1 MRVARSWNGHR
12 TGDESK
18 ADVTESL
25 FRREALEA
33 KRRGWLGSISLAQP
47 LRLWVLTLGALL
59 VATAIALFLT
69 LGAYTRR
76 STVTGQLVPSV
87 GLSTVLAPATG
98 VLSRLEATEGARVSE
113 GQTLAVVT
121 VPRATVAEGDTLAA
135 LEQRLERRRN
145 GLIEGQAAQQQLLT
159 AQGAGLRAQISA
171 AQRELDQIET
181 ETATRREQ
189 IRIANETLQRL
200 RQLEDERYV
209 SVLQIKQQE
218 SNALS
223 WQGEMQGLQR
233 QAITTRR
240 SIAQLQQALHELT
253 GQGRAVDAG
262 LEQDLAL
269 LEQEQVETRARSA
282 MTVNAP
288 VSGTISAQLV
298 KPGQAVQAGQA
309 LLSLLPGDTGLE
321 AELLVPSRAIGFI
334 EPGDRVQLRYQAYPY
349 QKFGHHEG
357 RVAGISRSALNSG
370 ELGALVGNAQAGEP
384 MYRVTVSLSRQFVTA
399 YGNDEPL
406 KPGMLVDADILGERR
421 RLVEWIF
428 EPLYSLKGKVG
439 DG

>member
-1 MRVARSWNGHR
+1 M
-12 TGDESK
+12 
-18 ADVTESL
+18 TESL

-47 LRLWVLTLGALL
+47 LRLWVLTLGAALA
-59 VATAIALFLT
+59 ATAVALFLT
-69 LGAYTRR
+69 LGTYTRR
-76 STVTGQLVPSV
+76 STVTGQLVPSM

-98 VLSRLEATEGARVSE
+98 VVTRLEAKEGARVSE

-121 VPRATVAEGDTLAA
+121 VPRATVAEGDTTTA
-135 LEQRLERRRN
+135 LEQQLERRRN
-145 GLIEGQAAQQQLLT
+145 GLIEGQAAQQQLL
-159 AQGAGLRAQISA
+159 ASQDAGLRAQVSA
-171 AQRELDQIET
+171 GKRELAQIET
-181 ETATRREQ
+181 EIATRREQ

-200 RQLEDERYV
+200 RQLEDQRYV

-218 SNALS
+218 SNTLS
-223 WQGEMQGLQR
+223 WLGEMQGLQR
-233 QAITTRR
+233 QAIATRR

-253 GQGRAVDAG
+253 GQGKANDAS
-262 LEQDLAL
+262 LERDLAL
-269 LEQEQVETRARSA
+269 LEQEQVEIRARGA
-282 MTVNAP
+282 LTVNSP
-288 VSGTISAQLV
+288 VTGSISAQLV

-309 LLSLLPGDTGLE
+309 LLNLLPGDTGLE

-357 RVAGISRSALNSG
+357 KVASISRNAISSS
-370 ELGALVGNAQAGEP
+370 EFGALIGNAQAREP
-384 MYRVTVSLSRQFVTA
+384 MYRVTIALTKQAVTA
-399 YGNDEPL
+399 YGKDELL

-421 RLVEWIF
+421 TLIEWIF

-439 DG
+439 TS